1 MLHETPQTTTH
12 GVKVEQSIWAD
23 HYEGTGKELIAAG
36 LVTADQLP
44 GAPGQNTTRVTFG
57 PDGSKYGRNVSNA
70 AREVPGCKLVRRISR
85 LRFKVRVIVS
95 EAERERR
102 QAAQQAAIRG
112 QKTGPQQPLTPPPP
126 MASNVIPFP
135 SGRCRSHPLA
145 VEPSAVDPGRAEI
158 EALSKLVAIC
168 TRTAFDAQVQIQE
181 ILGRYV

>member
-1 MLHETPQTTTH
+1 MTLEKPELALQ
-12 GVKVEQSIWAD
+12 GVEVEQFIWGD
-23 HYEGTGKELIAAG
+23 HYEGAAEALIAAG
-36 LVTADQLP
+36 LVTAEQLP

-70 AREVPGCKLVRRISR
+70 ARKLPGCKMVKRVGR
-85 LRFKVRVIVS
+85 LRFKVRVIAS

-102 QAAQQAAIRG
+102 EVAQQAAGRQRHG
-112 QKTGPQQPLTPPPP
+112 LQQVITPPPP
-126 MASNVIPFP
+126 MASNVIPFR
-135 SGRCRSHPLA
+135 SGRCRSHHLA
-145 VEPSAVDPGRAEI
+145 VEASVVDPGHTEI